1 MITEG
6 LLGDANRD
14 SILTSIPSVR
24 SDLKEKG
31 KKTFSCYGISGN
43 HLTAYL
49 LNAFQY

>member
-6 LLGDANRD
+6 PLGDANKD
-14 SILTSIPSVR
+14 PILTMISSVR

-31 KKTFSCYGISGN
+31 TKTFSRSSILGN

-49 LNAFQY
+49 LNAF